1 MGSVCPSSVSRKQ
14 GGVHDP
20 ATRLLCLVSGDV
32 LGQHWF
38 QIDKTMKT
46 LLLLLPLLLTLRVS
60 RLSHRESRDAVGI
73 DRSFQVP
80 KPRDQQHGGRGQF
93 K

>member
-46 LLLLLPLLLTLRVS
+46 SLPLPLLLTLRVS

-73 DRSFQVP
+73 DRSFQVH
-80 KPRDQQHGGRGQF
+80 KPWDQQHGGRGQF